1 VILRRII
8 THFRKQEWTAI
19 ALDFLIVVTG
29 VFIGIQVSNWNEA
42 RSSSRQE
49 GVLIAQL
56 ADDLRSM
63 RESFVFGDTISR
75 KAHDGWVA
83 IFRALE
89 SCRPI
94 EADPELVQYALARYQ
109 RTSQVSVQRTAYDE
123 MTSLGMF
130 SRMSDK
136 ELKDDVTRLYAIIE
150 RDDLGA
156 LGGRTDQLAA
166 GRIMWK
172 SIAFSFASDS
182 IESTDRDAGEFDSWV
197 RAEFDPLDHC
207 NNLELRGAVWE
218 MVDLNRDWLIRSATT
233 VEVIDSLLQR
243 LPPPESAGGGAR

>member
-1 VILRRII
+1 MILRRVIA
-8 THFRKQEWTAI
+8 HFRKQEWTAI

-123 MTSLGMF
+123 MRSLGMF
-130 SRMSDK
+130 SRLSDK

-166 GRIMWK
+166 GRIMWR

-182 IESTDRDAGEFDSWV
+182 IESIDRDAGEFDSWV

-207 NNLELRGAVWE
+207 KNLELRGAVWE

-233 VEVIDSLLQR
+233 VEDIDSLLQR

>member
-1 VILRRII
+1 MILRRL
-8 THFRKQEWTAI
+8 TEHVKTQNWFAV

-63 RESFVFGDTISR
+63 RESFVFGDTVSR

-83 IFRALE
+83 IFRAIE

-94 EADPELVQYALARYQ
+94 EAEPALVQYALARYQ

-130 SRMSDK
+130 SRLSDK
-136 ELKDDVTRLYAIIE
+136 ELKDDVARLYALIE

-182 IESTDRDAGEFDSWV
+182 IESVDREAGEFDSWV

-207 NNLELRGAVWE
+207 ENLELRGAVWE

-233 VEVIDSLLQR
+233 VEDIDSILRR
-243 LPPPESAGGGAR
+243 LPPPESAEGGA

>member
-1 VILRRII
+1 MILRRVIA
-8 THFRKQEWTAI
+8 HFRKQEWTAI

-63 RESFVFGDTISR
+63 RESFVFGDTVSR

-94 EADPELVQYALARYQ
+94 AADPELVQYALARYQ
-109 RTSQVSVQRTAYDE
+109 RTSQVSVQRTAFDE

-130 SRMSDK
+130 SRLSDK
-136 ELKDDVTRLYAIIE
+136 QLKDDVTRLYAIIE

-182 IESTDRDAGEFDSWV
+182 IEGTDRDAGEFDSWV

-207 NNLELRGAVWE
+207 KNLELRGAVWE

-233 VEVIDSLLQR
+233 VEDIDSLLQR

>member
-8 THFRKQEWTAI
+8 THLRRQEWTAI

-182 IESTDRDAGEFDSWV
+182 VESVDRGAGEFDSWV

>member
-1 VILRRII
+1 MILRRVIA
-8 THFRKQEWTAI
+8 HFRKQEWTAI
-19 ALDFLIVVTG
+19 ALDFLIVVIG
-29 VFIGIQVSNWNEA
+29 VFVGLQVNNWNEA
-42 RSSSRQE
+42 QSSRRQE
-49 GVLIAQL
+49 GALIAQL

-63 RESFVFGDTISR
+63 RDSFVFSDTVSQR
-75 KAHDGWVA
+75 THDGWVA

-94 EADPELVQYALARYQ
+94 EAERALVQYALARYQ

-130 SRMSDK
+130 SRLSDK
-136 ELKDDVTRLYAIIE
+136 GLKDDVARLYALIE

-156 LGGRTDQLAA
+156 LGGRQDQLAA

-172 SIAFSFASDS
+172 FIAFSFAGDS
-182 IESTDRDAGEFDSWV
+182 IESIDRDEGEFDSWV

-207 NNLELRGAVWE
+207 DNLELRGAVWE
-218 MVDLNRDWLIRSATT
+218 MVDLNRDWLIRSAVT
-233 VEVIDSLLQR
+233 VEDIDSILRR
-243 LPPPESAGGGAR
+243 LPSQTSAGGND

>member
-1 VILRRII
+1 MILRRII
-8 THFRKQEWTAI
+8 THLRRQEWTAI

>member
-1 VILRRII
+1 MILRRII
-8 THFRKQEWTAI
+8 THLRKQEWTAI
-19 ALDFLIVVTG
+19 ALDFLIVVSG

-63 RESFVFGDTISR
+63 RDSFVFGDTISR

-182 IESTDRDAGEFDSWV
+182 IESTNRDAGEFDSWV

-233 VEVIDSLLQR
+233 VEAIDSLLQR
-243 LPPPESAGGGAR
+243 LPPPESTGGGAR

>member
-1 VILRRII
+1 MILRRVIE
-8 THFRKQEWTAI
+8 HFRKQEWTAI
-19 ALDFLIVVTG
+19 AIDFAIVVLG
-29 VFIGIQVSNWNEA
+29 VFVGLQVNNWNEA

-63 RESFVFGDTISR
+63 RQSFVFADAISR
-75 KAHDGWVA
+75 RTHDGWVA

-94 EADPELVQYALARYQ
+94 EAEPALVQYALARYQ
-109 RTSQVSVQRTAYDE
+109 RTSQVNVQRTAYDE

-130 SRMSDK
+130 SRLSDK
-136 ELKDDVTRLYAIIE
+136 GLKADVARLYATIE
-150 RDDLGA
+150 SDDLGA

-182 IESTDRDAGEFDSWV
+182 IEMVDRDAGEFDSWV

-207 NNLELRGAVWE
+207 DDLELRGAVWE
-218 MVDLNRDWLIRSATT
+218 MVDLNRDWLIRSAGT
-233 VEVIDSLLQR
+233 VEEIDSILRR
-243 LPPPESAGGGAR
+243 LPSPQSAGRGV

>member
-8 THFRKQEWTAI
+8 THLRRQEWTAI

-83 IFRALE
+83 VFRALE

-233 VEVIDSLLQR
+233 VEVIDSLLRR

>member
-1 VILRRII
+1 MILRRVIA
-8 THFRKQEWTAI
+8 HFRKQEWTAI
-19 ALDFLIVVTG
+19 ALDFIIVVLG
-29 VFIGIQVSNWNEA
+29 VFVGIQVSNWNEA

-49 GVLIAQL
+49 GILIAQL

-94 EADPELVQYALARYQ
+94 VADPELVQYALARYQ

-130 SRMSDK
+130 SRLSDK

-150 RDDLGA
+150 SDDLGA

-166 GRIMWK
+166 GRIMWR
-172 SIAFSFASDS
+172 SVAFSFASDS
-182 IESTDRDAGEFDSWV
+182 IESIDRDAGEFDSWV
-197 RAEFDPLDHC
+197 RAEFNPLDHC
-207 NNLELRGAVWE
+207 KDLELRGAVWE

-233 VEVIDSLLQR
+233 VADIDSLLQR

>member
-1 VILRRII
+1 MILRRII
-8 THFRKQEWTAI
+8 THLRKQEWTAI
-19 ALDFLIVVTG
+19 ALDFLIVVSG

-63 RESFVFGDTISR
+63 RDSFVFGGTISR

-182 IESTDRDAGEFDSWV
+182 IESTNRDAGEFDSWV

-233 VEVIDSLLQR
+233 VEAIDSLLQR
-243 LPPPESAGGGAR
+243 LPPPESTGGGAR